1 MKIEV
6 KEGLGKLDI
15 ERSAASKYTLLFHTP
30 MIVKRLGTVGL
41 SLIALV
47 FQQKMLKYHHS

>member
-30 MIVKRLGTVGL
+30 MIVKRLGMVGL
-41 SLIALV
+41 SLLALM
-47 FQQKMLKYHHS
+47 FLQKLRDR